1 MDYIWVEKTPFLK
14 VQTGTQLLEPCWRFH
29 ICIDKYI
36 YIYMTF
42 DISTNIY
49 ISLKK
54 NVSYDVVTVS
64 YHNKNMVSNPLV
76 TQHFSPTFL
85 HEGRLNWP
93 SHSGSGLRI
102 VDFEDLIGFGFLSPT
117 RKKMDILPAVTP
129 LLKKMHF

>member
-1 MDYIWVEKTPFLK
+1 
-14 VQTGTQLLEPCWRFH
+14 
-29 ICIDKYI
+29 
-36 YIYMTF
+36 MTF

-54 NVSYDVVTVS
+54 NISYDVVTVS

-129 LLKKMHF
+129 LLKKNAFLNKNNMVKSMQRIYECGKHEVFVEIYMYKFCMYWPDA